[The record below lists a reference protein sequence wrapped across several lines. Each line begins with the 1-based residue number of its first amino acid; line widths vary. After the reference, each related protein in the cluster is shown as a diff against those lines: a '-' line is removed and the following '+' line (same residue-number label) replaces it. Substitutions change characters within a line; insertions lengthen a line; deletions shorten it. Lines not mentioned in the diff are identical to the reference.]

1 LALPGKCQPAKT
13 PDIENGELLLQIAS
27 HLPNGSKHFELNAP
41 KHKSV
46 DDAQRRDGPF
56 DNSAFTANAF
66 DTGELVV
73 LLKGDAAAQFGKS
86 VSALE
91 VAKKMVEYWKQQLP
105 I

>member
-1 LALPGKCQPAKT
+1 
-13 PDIENGELLLQIAS
+13 
-27 HLPNGSKHFELNAP
+27 
-41 KHKSV
+41 V
-46 DDAQRRDGPF
+46 
-56 DNSAFTANAF
+56 
-66 DTGELVV
+66 ELVV